1 MIKTSTI
8 QWGKNVKLL
17 KDSNLWVSSIL
28 IVTTIILSI
37 AAYLRWIQLN
47 FFVGPLRFTHWL
59 VWIGTLFVA
68 VYSPAYYILKRRYPT
83 RIQAL
88 LKTHVFGNLFSFM
101 LVSIHFAQQIGRP
114 PQFYPDLGTGVAL
127 YIVMLVLV
135 ASGFLHRFQI
145 LRTFNPHLN
154 RFLHISVTMSFYI
167 IILIHILQGIGLL

>member
-1 MIKTSTI
+1 M
-8 QWGKNVKLL
+8 KLL
-17 KDSNLWVSSIL
+17 KDSNLGVSSVL

-68 VYSPAYYILKRRYPT
+68 VYSPAYYFLKRRFPT

-88 LKTHVFGNLFSFM
+88 LKIHVFGNLFSFM

-145 LRTFNPHLN
+145 LRTFKPHLN
-154 RFLHISVTMSFYI
+154 RFLHISVTISFYI
-167 IILIHILQGIGLL
+167 IILIHILQGIGFL